1 MQKIVLFVE
10 ETVEPPTE
18 LLPLNIP
25 FKIPSKI
32 GKLFMNRFAI
42 DEDQNFEIFKM
53 IKVESTPSKFVSP
66 IFLEPGEGYSAI
78 QDTSCTVPKL
88 M

>member
-10 ETVEPPTE
+10 ETFEKLHPTN
-18 LLPLNIP
+18 LIHLSIP

-42 DEDQNFEIFKM
+42 DEDENFEILKI
-53 IKVESTPSKFVSP
+53 IKVESKSSRLGGLGGLGL
-66 IFLEPGEGYSAI
+66 LEPGKGYN
-78 QDTSCTVPKL
+78 L
-88 M
+88 